1 MFRTWISFTF
11 SFSDLPSILKHV
23 TNAHATNR
31 STTWLTL
38 PNYSATVFFYFNWTL
53 ATPQL
58 CIFTVQTQFEISSVV
73 DRPHKQSNLITIKN
87 CLQIPLPAAEATAKA
102 ERRILHQVSQRSSTA
117 LLRSSA
123 IPDSQLCTILMI
135 SAAFSLFERS
145 TLHAKLD
152 SQRPEIGWMTNIAPA
167 HLCQHLCMFWK
178 TFGTKSTS
186 GLQQVV
192 LTGPA

>member
-1 MFRTWISFTF
+1 MPTPPTGRPNAWPCPTIPPLFFLFLLDSCNTTTLHFYS
-11 SFSDLPSILKHV
+11 SDTIWNFLGC
-23 TNAHATNR
+23 
-31 STTWLTL
+31 W
-38 PNYSATVFFYFNWTL
+38 
-53 ATPQL
+53 
-58 CIFTVQTQFEISSVV
+58 QTSQA
-73 DRPHKQSNLITIKN
+73 SNLITIKN

-102 ERRILHQVSQRSSTA
+102 DRRILHQVSQHSSTSPA

-135 SAAFSLFERS
+135 SAAFSLFERN

-186 GLQQVV
+186 GLQHVV
-192 LTGPA
+192 LTGPSVISVTAAEHGVNLVVTSCTRGL